1 MQTLYKLEPDEL
13 NENFLQALKLL
24 FAGKTV
30 EISVR
35 EVSPFDE
42 QNDIWQAIQRFRQQM
57 NPADFPDDEDIFA
70 GVRDYSVD
78 KTYEVLKI
86 S

>member
-1 MQTLYKLEPDEL
+1 MNTLYKLEPDDL

-24 FAGKTV
+24 FAGKTI

-35 EVSPFDE
+35 EVSQADE

-57 NPADFPDDEDIFA
+57 NPADFPEDEDIFVC
-70 GVRDYSVD
+70 VRDRHPTPTLTLES
-78 KTYEVLKI
+78 L
-86 S
+86 